1 MPVSPQLAAM
11 LAASPAW
18 PGART
23 MTVADLRAAVRLAST
38 LFPPLQVPLAS
49 IVDRTIPGPA
59 GEIKVR
65 IYKPAGVGAF
75 PVIAYFHGGGWVV
88 GDLDTQDMIAR
99 GLAYGASSIVMS
111 VDYRLAPEHPFPAA
125 PGDCWAAT
133 RWLAQHA
140 TDLGGDPSRLAVA
153 GDSAGADLAAGVALF
168 AREARAPIL
177 SAQVLFY
184 GSANYPSAETV
195 SAREFAAGPLLT
207 RDDVLYFWSLY
218 LPDAVKD
225 QYNQLAS
232 PFRATEHRRLPPA
245 YIATAEVDP
254 TRDDTEAFA
263 AKLAAAGV
271 MVQARRYAGM
281 VHGFVSWLG
290 VLPEAQQAV
299 DDACAF
305 LKARFADR

>member
-1 MPVSPQLAAM
+1 MPLSPQLAAM

-23 MTVADLRAAVRLAST
+23 MTVSDLRAAVRHAST
-38 LFPPLQVPLAS
+38 MFPPLQLPLAS
-49 IVDRTIPGPA
+49 IADRTIPSPA

-65 IYKPAGVGAF
+65 LYTPVGEGPF

-99 GLAYGASSIVMS
+99 ALAHGASSIVMS

-125 PGDCWAAT
+125 SGDCWAAT
-133 RWLAQHA
+133 CWLAKNA
-140 TDLGGDPSRLAVA
+140 AELGGDPSRIAVA
-153 GDSAGADLAAGVALF
+153 GDSAGGDLAAGVALF
-168 AREARAPIL
+168 AREAGSPKLAV
-177 SAQVLFY
+177 QVLIY
-184 GSANYPSAETV
+184 NSANYPSEETA
-195 SAREFAAGPLLT
+195 SAREFADGPLLS

-218 LPDAVKD
+218 LPDPARS
-225 QYNQLAS
+225 QHNQIAS
-232 PFRATEHRRLPPA
+232 PIRARDHRNLPPA
-245 YIATAEVDP
+245 FVATAEIDP
-254 TRDDTEAFA
+254 TRDDGEAYA

-271 MVQARRYAGM
+271 KVEARRYAGM

-290 VLPEAQQAV
+290 VLPEAQQAI

-305 LKARFADR
+305 LKAQFSR